1 MVTSVLGLSKLQ
13 IKNIFSVLLR
23 RPAPEPP
30 AKLSTADVWYLLL
43 ADLLQRVKFLKPEQ
57 QALLITQMQLP
68 DTVHLVH
75 LVFADATHCTW
86 TGRTGFLSL
95 ETGETAELQ
104 HPPLETIGYNL
115 EELYRRGVLKI
126 ANRAGLNAK
135 HNAGS
140 VDESGD
146 IRDRTVDDV
155 S

>member
-1 MVTSVLGLSKLQ
+1 MVTSVLDLSKLQ
-13 IKNIFSVLLR
+13 IKNIFNVLLR

-30 AKLSTADVWYLLL
+30 DKLLPADVWYLLL

-57 QALLITQMQLP
+57 QAILITQIQLP
-68 DTVHLVH
+68 GTAH

-95 ETGETAELQ
+95 ETGDTAELQ